1 MPPPTPRRRT
11 PAKNANTSIFT
22 FQAPSIRIPTFNSP
36 IKRLKTP
43 TTDDLDGA
51 QTRDEARQARLRGPA
66 GQTWNNLNT
75 LLTRGP
81 TKLPS
86 FSAVP
91 GANSRAGRPKN
102 ATPGGPKNPKAPKT
116 PKKTPKTPSKAESTK
131 KSARKSSVA
140 AKTRVLQPTP
150 RSATRSAAATATTA
164 ALKTKAAVA
173 ASAGPKSNQR
183 RNGKRNA
190 LPSSPLGSHRSN
202 AETEADRE
210 VEQVDEPVQVEAPP
224 PPDPPLIASTSKGKT
239 KAPPKR
245 VPAKKVAPVKVSR
258 AVAIRRRKPAVEPEP
273 EANSDDS
280 EIKVVDR
287 RIKPKALAKKV
298 PPAATQSISSSPPP
312 PPASEKLDLE
322 EINEPML
329 PLASTSRATIK
340 APSKRAATRT
350 KSARGSK
357 AVAVRQQR
365 KESPDHDDQSAENV
379 RTEKQPVKKKPIGR
393 KHTAPK
399 AKARSAPAETSEPE
413 DDVVTLLRPSKHTLD
428 EDLDGS
434 ISDSS
439 FDDGPVVKRRKSGG
453 SASAFDN
460 AKNKSSAPSSLDT
473 IFAGVR
479 SKMVEKM

>member
-11 PAKNANTSIFT
+11 PAKNATTSIFT

-36 IKRLKTP
+36 IKRLKSP
-43 TTDDLDGA
+43 TANDLDGA

-91 GANSRAGRPKN
+91 GANSRAGRAKS
-102 ATPGGPKNPKAPKT
+102 ATPAGPKNPKT

-150 RSATRSAAATATTA
+150 RSATRSAAATTA
-164 ALKTKAAVA
+164 ALKTKAAVT

-190 LPSSPLGSHRSN
+190 LPSSPLGNHRSN
-202 AETEADRE
+202 DETEAGRE
-210 VEQVDEPVQVEAPP
+210 VQEVDEPAQVEAPP

-239 KAPPKR
+239 NAPPKR
-245 VPAKKVAPVKVSR
+245 VPAKKVAQVKVSR

-280 EIKVVDR
+280 EIKVVER
-287 RIKPKALAKKV
+287 RIKPKAPAKK
-298 PPAATQSISSSPPP
+298 
-312 PPASEKLDLE
+312 
-322 EINEPML
+322 
-329 PLASTSRATIK
+329 
-340 APSKRAATRT
+340 
-350 KSARGSK
+350 
-357 AVAVRQQR
+357 
-365 KESPDHDDQSAENV
+365 
-379 RTEKQPVKKKPIGR
+379 
-393 KHTAPK
+393 
-399 AKARSAPAETSEPE
+399 
-413 DDVVTLLRPSKHTLD
+413 
-428 EDLDGS
+428 
-434 ISDSS
+434 
-439 FDDGPVVKRRKSGG
+439 
-453 SASAFDN
+453 
-460 AKNKSSAPSSLDT
+460 
-473 IFAGVR
+473 
-479 SKMVEKM
+479 